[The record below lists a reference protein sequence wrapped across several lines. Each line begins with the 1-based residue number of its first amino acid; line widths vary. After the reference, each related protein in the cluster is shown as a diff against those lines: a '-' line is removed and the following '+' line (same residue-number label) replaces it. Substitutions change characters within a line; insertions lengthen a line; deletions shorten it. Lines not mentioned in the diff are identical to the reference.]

1 MTVTGNMAEGGYR
14 KDRFHRMAPPK
25 LSFVQEVIKYLCLPI
40 GMVLAFN
47 SLFTYKTY
55 KNKCELNN
63 QKRLTGQ
70 RKVLYS
76 KPLET
81 TTAIDKV
88 KKAGISINEYVFSI
102 VTLTLS
108 EMIKERDE
116 V

>member
-1 MTVTGNMAEGGYR
+1 MFTVVNYSSTESLLILKTHHCMMDGVSTMTVTGNMAEGGYR

-25 LSFVQEVIKYLCLPI
+25 LSFVQEMIKYLCLPI

-70 RKVLYS
+70 RRV
-76 KPLET
+76 
-81 TTAIDKV
+81 
-88 KKAGISINEYVFSI
+88 
-102 VTLTLS
+102 
-108 EMIKERDE
+108 
-116 V
+116 